1 MKHSFCDNKYTVSF
15 INGRLS
21 ATRHDLPWR
30 DLVGDG
36 LVLAMLQEVD
46 TLKEQLQLL
55 EDKLTYE
62 YYEKL
67 SRSECE

>member
-1 MKHSFCDNKYTVSF
+1 
-15 INGRLS
+15 
-21 ATRHDLPWR
+21 
-30 DLVGDG
+30 
-36 LVLAMLQEVD
+36 MLQEVD